1 MILEKLEIGSFGK
14 LDNMTLNLSEGV
26 NIVRGGNESGKTTI
40 CNFIKFIFYGL
51 PSKVEEKLKF
61 ISWNTSVCRGAITA
75 KNDDGKRY
83 RIEREVV
90 CASGAEGKPTF
101 RERVA
106 VFDADSGEVAFR
118 SRQPGEAFFGVPENV
133 FDSTVYI
140 RQLYG
145 TKTGDKSLCE
155 AAENI
160 LFSGDESVNTQKALS
175 RLDEARVY
183 LWHKNRR
190 GGKIYDLTEKSEVL
204 AASLYSAQRAG
215 GEIIYLEGT
224 ARQLSQKRDA
234 AQKQADALSEEL
246 NTYEAYTIKRAY
258 LKFNE
263 EKRAK
268 KEIEKQ
274 IDDLRFAE
282 KFGNAPVYSDEYILR
297 LEKMRSSLQ
306 VAEARLDEARKR
318 YDAAK
323 KRVYDMSEKIDVF
336 ERFGNDGYE
345 RDRIVDQAQFLNA
358 EILKY
363 GKIRK
368 ILFALAAIIAVF
380 AVMALVVSLTGLAKI
395 IPVVIALAVL
405 AVGGGIEGMV
415 LNSKISGPEN
425 ELDEICKTFGC
436 STYNEFEELVRVASN
451 DAKVISFI
459 TDERDAA
466 DGAFRAASDDLDDVN
481 REIVTELGSANFPIE
496 TNTSASLDAAIAV
509 CREQKAELERLQ
521 MKRSD
526 TEDRMTEIENSIQ
539 SRDEEFVKAACT
551 AEYDDEAM
559 EAYDYYARRREYDF
573 LTASIRSQTE
583 KIHNIERDLA
593 ALQATNPR
601 PADVAAEK
609 EGVDGEIAKL
619 EDEYDAVA
627 LALEAMTD
635 ASGKLREGLAPKI
648 AKGASVIMKE
658 LSGGKYQS
666 LGVNADLNM
675 TFTENTA
682 SHSVEYLSAGTS
694 DIAYISMRVALI
706 DVLYKKSIPPF
717 IFDESFMRMDND
729 RMKNSLKLLC
739 ELGEAGTQS
748 MLFTCHGR
756 EEKLMKTI
764 GEYTYY
770 TI

>member
-1 MILEKLEIGSFGK
+1 MILEKIEIGSFGK
-14 LDNMTLNLSEGV
+14 LNNMVLNLSDGV

-61 ISWNTSVCRGAITA
+61 ISWDTSVCRGAITA

-90 CASGAEGKPTF
+90 CASGGDGKPSF

-106 VFDADSGEVAFR
+106 VFDAESGEVCFR
-118 SRQPGEAFFGVPENV
+118 SGQPGEVFFGVPENV

-140 RQLYG
+140 RQLAG
-145 TKTGDKSLCE
+145 TKTGDKELCE

-160 LFSGDESVNTQKALS
+160 LFSGDESVNTRKALS

-190 GGKIYDLTEKSEVL
+190 GGKIYDLGEKSEEL

-215 GEIIYLEGT
+215 GEIIFLEGT
-224 ARQLSQKRDA
+224 ARQLSQKRDKA
-234 AQKQADALSEEL
+234 EEQAEKLKAEL
-246 NTYEAYTIKRAY
+246 NTYESYTIKKAY

-263 EKRAK
+263 EKAE
-268 KEIEKQ
+268 KEETERQ
-274 IDDLRFAE
+274 IDELRFAE
-282 KFGNAPVYSDEYILR
+282 KFGNAPVFSDEYILR
-297 LEKMRSSLQ
+297 LEKMKSSLQ

-345 RDRIVDQAQFLNA
+345 RDRIVDQAQYLDTNIRKF
-358 EILKY
+358 E
-363 GKIRK
+363 KIRTLAFTLAV
-368 ILFALAAIIAVF
+368 ILAIFAAMV
-380 AVMALVVSLTGLAKI
+380 LVVSLTGLAKI
-395 IPVVIALAVL
+395 IAAVIALGVL
-405 AVGGGIEGMV
+405 ALAGAVVGIVMNTK
-415 LNSKISGPEN
+415 LAGPVR

-436 STYNEFEELVRVASN
+436 GSFSEFEELVRVASN
-451 DAKVISFI
+451 DAKVIGYI

-466 DGAFRAASDDLDDVN
+466 DGAFRAASDELDDIN
-481 REIVTELGSANFPIE
+481 REIVTELGSANFAIE
-496 TNTSASLDAAIAV
+496 NNTETSLDEALII
-509 CREQKAELERLQ
+509 CREQKRELERLQ
-521 MKRSD
+521 QKKTD
-526 TEDRMTEIENSIQ
+526 IEDKMAEIENSIA

-551 AEYDDEAM
+551 AEYDVEAM

-573 LTASIRSQTE
+573 LEASIKSQTE
-583 KIHNIERDLA
+583 KIHNVERDLA
-593 ALQATNPR
+593 ALAATNPR
-601 PADVAAEK
+601 PADIAAEK
-609 EGVDGEIAKL
+609 ESVDGELKAL
-619 EDEYDAVA
+619 EDEYESVA

-648 AKGASVIMKE
+648 AKGASVVMNK
-658 LSGGKYQS
+658 LSGGKYQA
-666 LGVNADLNM
+666 LGVDADFDM

-694 DIAYISMRVALI
+694 DIAYISMRVSLI

-729 RMKNSLKLLC
+729 RMRNSLKLLC

-748 MLFTCHGR
+748 LLFTCHGR

-764 GEYTYY
+764 GVYTYY